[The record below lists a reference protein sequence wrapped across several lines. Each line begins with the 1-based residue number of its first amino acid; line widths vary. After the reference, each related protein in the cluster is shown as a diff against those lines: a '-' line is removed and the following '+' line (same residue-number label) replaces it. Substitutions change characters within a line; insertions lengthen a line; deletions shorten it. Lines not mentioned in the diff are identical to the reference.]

1 MTTPPNPPE
10 PTTDSW
16 PTRESTTLVVPPA
29 APSPTAF
36 VQERAAPAPAPAPV
50 DRRIGAGM
58 LLALGAIA
66 LVALGALVAWLLVHD
81 RSNTQTGTTVVIT
94 TQPAASATRTTART
108 PAVPRKLVPDLSGLK
123 LAAAR
128 ERLSALGL
136 RAAVTTVTTSSATA
150 GSIVDQAPKGGGRL
164 PKGSTVTLSV
174 AAAPSTTTAAAPTT
188 TAAAPTTTAA
198 APTTTAA
205 PTSTPAPAAPSP
217 QSATVPDV
225 QGEQEASAVQR
236 LGQAGILASLAFV
249 PGSDPLGTVLEQAK
263 PSGTVLPYHAHV
275 QINISRGPADN
286 SLEQVPNV
294 IGRRLQDAVSAL
306 QGAKLRLIYL
316 KFPVTS
322 RAQAGKIVQ
331 QSPLS
336 GGQAPQNAQI
346 LVFLGAYRPTG

>member
-1 MTTPPNPPE
+1 MTTPRNPPE

-36 VQERAAPAPAPAPV
+36 VQERAAPAPV

-150 GSIVDQAPKGGGRL
+150 GSIVDQGPKGGGRL

-205 PTSTPAPAAPSP
+205 APTTAPTPTPPTP

-263 PSGTVLPYHAHV
+263 PSGTVVPYHAHV

-331 QSPLS
+331 QSPLA

>member
-29 APSPTAF
+29 APSPTAL
-36 VQERAAPAPAPAPV
+36 VQERAAPAPV

-66 LVALGALVAWLLVHD
+66 LVGLGALFAWLLVHD
-81 RSNTQTGTTVVIT
+81 RSNAQTGTTVVIT
-94 TQPAASATRTTART
+94 TQPAASATRTTAGA

-136 RAAVTTVTTSSATA
+136 RAAVTAVTTSGAPA

-164 PKGSTVTLSV
+164 PRGSTVTLSV
-174 AAAPSTTTAAAPTT
+174 ATAPSTTTAAATTTTPTT
-188 TAAAPTTTAA
+188 TAASTTAPKA
-198 APTTTAA
+198 
-205 PTSTPAPAAPSP
+205 AAPSP

-225 QGEQEASAVQR
+225 QGEKEASAVQR

-263 PSGTVLPYHAHV
+263 PSGTVVPYHAHV

-294 IGRRLQDAVSAL
+294 IGKSLQDAVSAL

-322 RAQAGKIVQ
+322 QAQAGKIVQ

-336 GGQAPQNAQI
+336 GGQAPENAEI